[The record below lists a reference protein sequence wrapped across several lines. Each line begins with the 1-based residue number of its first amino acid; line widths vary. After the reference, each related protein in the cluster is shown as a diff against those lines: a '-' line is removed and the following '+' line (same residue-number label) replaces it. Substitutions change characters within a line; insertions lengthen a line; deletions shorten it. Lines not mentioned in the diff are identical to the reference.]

1 MSHDHPPTPDPE
13 DDPSPQ
19 NSAES
24 TANPEPEAAGD
35 AAAEDVVS
43 GTNHPLSDSC
53 PAANTPR
60 PSPSGTSDK
69 VIDNYFD
76 NLQDTERDGEV
87 YKVCRRQKLSD
98 VPDVPD
104 DGENTPPNLPDGC
117 RTRVGRHVV
126 SGVVRVGPMRA
137 ERRTFQN
144 LECPELEMLLTGEAP
159 LDTVIE
165 RAKGSSAEI
174 TFLDGDTH
182 RWQSPPSTKNFRPTS
197 LRCTLTVRRVGF
209 PMGGVLRWRTLGRT
223 TRNVPLRRHS
233 HCRRALVSKSSPT
246 HGTRIQSAA
255 TIQGPRVGL
264 SNFLTRTQPQ
274 NLRFRRWAD

>member
-1 MSHDHPPTPDPE
+1 MSHDHPPTPDPV

-60 PSPSGTSDK
+60 PPPSVTSDK

-76 NLQDTERDGEV
+76 NLQDTERDGQV
-87 YKVCRRQKLSD
+87 YKVCRRQRL
-98 VPDVPD
+98 PDV
-104 DGENTPPNLPDGC
+104 PDGC

-165 RAKGSSAEI
+165 RAKGSSAH
-174 TFLDGDTH
+174 T
-182 RWQSPPSTKNFRPTS
+182 PSLKQIE
-197 LRCTLTVRRVGF
+197 
-209 PMGGVLRWRTLGRT
+209 
-223 TRNVPLRRHS
+223 
-233 HCRRALVSKSSPT
+233 SS
-246 HGTRIQSAA
+246 
-255 TIQGPRVGL
+255 
-264 SNFLTRTQPQ
+264 TQQ
-274 NLRFRRWAD
+274 EK